1 MRTNLLAFLLVL
13 TLLASGGMGQ
23 AVRVTPAER
32 KIAAAITAD
41 QMSSY
46 LHFVASDAMEGR
58 DTPSRGLDTT
68 AEFLK
73 MNLSRWGFK
82 PAGDNGTF
90 FQKIELSSESIDTAN
105 NLLQVEGKTFNL
117 GTDFYRLTGNGSAN
131 ALMVFAG
138 NGWVIKSKNIDP

>member
-1 MRTNLLAFLLVL
+1 MKRNFVTFLLSL
-13 TLLASGGMGQ
+13 TLCTSISLGQ
-23 AVRVTPAER
+23 VVRITPAEKR
-32 KIAAAITAD
+32 IAAGITAD

-90 FQKIELSSESIDTAN
+90 FQRIELSSESIDTAN
-105 NLLQVEGKTFNL
+105 NLLQVEGKTFN
-117 GTDFYRLTGNGSAN
+117 
-131 ALMVFAG
+131 
-138 NGWVIKSKNIDP
+138 